1 MLLFSS
7 FQMDGEE
14 ICEAF
19 NASGSAETKF
29 SAGMYKHEE
38 IKQENFDGWDA
49 AA

>member
-1 MLLFSS
+1 
-7 FQMDGEE
+7 MDSEE
-14 ICEAF
+14 IGEAF

-29 SAGMYKHEE
+29 SDGMNNHEE